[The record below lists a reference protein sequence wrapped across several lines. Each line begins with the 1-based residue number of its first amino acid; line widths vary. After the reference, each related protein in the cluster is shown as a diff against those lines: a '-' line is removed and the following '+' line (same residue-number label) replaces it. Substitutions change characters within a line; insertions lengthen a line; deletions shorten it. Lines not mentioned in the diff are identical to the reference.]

1 MKKLRKLRLKVHL
14 LSIVDQSHKR
24 SHLEPKVAFHA
35 STRPTTNIP
44 RGWTRSTYRSK
55 IWIAQVRAKIMV
67 SILLFKR
74 ARTLPTR
81 KSILSSATAWA
92 LIWQIPQMRW
102 TTIILWSPNYLCLV
116 MILKLWR
123 HRKVVAFLEPPRKRT
138 FLNRKHIE
146 SRSLC
151 LRRQIL
157 SVEEATDTSNSVSP
171 RSLIINWWTRKGLR
185 IVNICANKRKIWS
198 SLNSRLIL
206 VCQSTFPWNTG
217 FCFLR
222 LQVAGP
228 FH

>member
-1 MKKLRKLRLKVHL
+1 MKKKLRKSRLKVLL

-44 RGWTRSTYRSK
+44 IGWMRSTYRSK
-55 IWIAQVRAKIMV
+55 ILIAQVRVKIVV

-81 KSILSSATAWA
+81 ILSSATAWA
-92 LIWQIPQMRW
+92 LIWQIPQTRLM
-102 TTIILWSPNYLCLV
+102 TIILWSPNCLCPL

-123 HRKVVAFLEPPRKRT
+123 HRKVVAFLAPPRKRT
-138 FLNRKHIE
+138 FLNRKPIE

-171 RSLIINWWTRKGLR
+171 PRSLIINWWTRKGLR
-185 IVNICANKRKIWS
+185 IVNICENKRKIWN

-222 LQVAGP
+222 HQVAGP